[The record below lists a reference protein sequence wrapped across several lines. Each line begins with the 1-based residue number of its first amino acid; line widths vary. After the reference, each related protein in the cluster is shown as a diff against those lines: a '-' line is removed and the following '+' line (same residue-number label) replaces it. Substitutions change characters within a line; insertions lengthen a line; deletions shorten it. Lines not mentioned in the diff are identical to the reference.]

1 MRKMRPSQLNVIFD
15 GVSSNLPCQGGKGD
29 GGEVVPGHLAIFLPH
44 GKGGALV
51 FSGAVWSSALQ
62 AGDRGK
68 LFVHCRQN
76 LIEIDVTGRLEEP
89 VSAILS

>member
-1 MRKMRPSQLNVIFD
+1 MRPSQLNVIFD
-15 GVSSNLPCQGGKGD
+15 GASSNLPCQGGKGY
-29 GGEVVPGHLAIFLPH
+29 GGEVVPGHLSIFLPH

-76 LIEIDVTGRLEEP
+76 LIEIDVAGRVEEA

>member
-1 MRKMRPSQLNVIFD
+1 MQKMRPSQLNVIFD
-15 GVSSNLPCQGGKGD
+15 GAGFNLPCQGGKGD
-29 GGEVVPGHLAIFLPH
+29 GGEVVLGHLAIFLPH

-68 LFVHCRQN
+68 LFIHCRQN
-76 LIEIDVTGRLEEP
+76 LIEIDVAGRLEEP

>member
-1 MRKMRPSQLNVIFD
+1 MRPSQLNVIFD
-15 GVSSNLPCQGGKGD
+15 GASSNLPCQGGKGD
-29 GGEVVPGHLAIFLPH
+29 GREVVPGHLAIFLPH
-44 GKGGALV
+44 GKGGTLV

-68 LFVHCRQN
+68 LFIHCRQN
-76 LIEIDVTGRLEEP
+76 FIEIDVAGRLEEP